1 MKKHSVYRKVSS
13 ILLATAVLCAVLLS
27 GCQKA
32 KNPSAE
38 NARNYVMALLD
49 LTCAGNLEKAVETY
63 GVEERQAKEMQQ
75 EVLDGLYP
83 SLKESAELDENT
95 RALLRD
101 YLIEAGKY
109 CHYTVLPVDGPVDEN
124 SAGYDLQVMLEPC
137 KIFKGIS
144 SILDEEIAA
153 MRKDNAALAGA
164 SQDEIRAKIFSAV
177 FQRLTENL
185 KNAEYGQPETV
196 TVHYGPVDQAGNVY
210 GLNDEDCRALGDKLF
225 SMEGLE

>member
-1 MKKHSVYRKVSS
+1 
-13 ILLATAVLCAVLLS
+13 
-27 GCQKA
+27 
-32 KNPSAE
+32 
-38 NARNYVMALLD
+38 
-49 LTCAGNLEKAVETY
+49 
-63 GVEERQAKEMQQ
+63 
-75 EVLDGLYP
+75 
-83 SLKESAELDENT
+83 
-95 RALLRD
+95 
-101 YLIEAGKY
+101 
-109 CHYTVLPVDGPVDEN
+109 
-124 SAGYDLQVMLEPC
+124 MLEPC

-196 TVHYGPVDQAGNVY
+196 TVHYGPVDQAGKVY

>member
-1 MKKHSVYRKVSS
+1 MKKHSIYRKVFSV
-13 ILLATAVLCAVLLS
+13 LLATAVICAVLLS

-49 LTCAGNLEKAVETY
+49 LTCAGNLEKAVEMY
-63 GVEERQAKEMQQ
+63 GVEERQAREMQQ
-75 EVLDGLYP
+75 EILDGLYP
-83 SLKESAELDENT
+83 SLKETAELDENT
-95 RALLRD
+95 RTLLRD
-101 YLIEAGKY
+101 YLIEAGKH
-109 CHYTVLPVDGPVDEN
+109 CHYTVLPVEGPVDEN
-124 SAGYDLQVMLEPC
+124 SSEYDLQVMIEPC

-153 MRKDNAALAGA
+153 MRKDSTALAGA
-164 SQDEIRAKIFSAV
+164 SQDEIRSRIFSAV

-185 KNAEYGQPETV
+185 KNAEYDQPEMV
-196 TVHYGPVDQAGNVY
+196 TVHYGLIDQTGKVY